1 VKKQDDDIVLCQE
14 KYATDLLEKVGMKHC
29 KATATQLSTLEKLS
43 LEGGT
48 RLGEKDSVQYWSIVG
63 ALQYL
68 TLTRPDLSFSV
79 NKVCQ
84 FLHAPT
90 TLHWM
95 SVKGILRYLCGSVKI
110 GINFSPS
117 KSTLVSAFLNANWAR
132 CVNDRCSTGGF
143 AVYLGHNLV
152 SWSARK

>member
-1 VKKQDDDIVLCQE
+1 
-14 KYATDLLEKVGMKHC
+14 
-29 KATATQLSTLEKLS
+29 
-43 LEGGT
+43 
-48 RLGEKDSVQYWSIVG
+48 LGEKDSVQYWSIVG

-110 GINFSPS
+110 GINFSPG

>member
-1 VKKQDDDIVLCQE
+1 LGIEVKKQDDGIVLCQE

-95 SVKGILRYLCGSVKI
+95 SVKGIL
-110 GINFSPS
+110 
-117 KSTLVSAFLNANWAR
+117 
-132 CVNDRCSTGGF
+132 
-143 AVYLGHNLV
+143 
-152 SWSARK
+152 